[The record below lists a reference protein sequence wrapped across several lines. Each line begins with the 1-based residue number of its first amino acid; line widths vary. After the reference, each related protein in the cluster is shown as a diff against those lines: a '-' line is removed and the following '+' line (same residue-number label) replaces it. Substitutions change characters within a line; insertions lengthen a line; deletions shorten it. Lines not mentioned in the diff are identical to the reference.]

1 MQTYRKCTAQR
12 RQMHPLACKLL
23 LSFPQSRCI
32 CALCNAVFASLFVTN
47 AVITFYIWAD
57 MSCIDEQVHVRT
69 DHAGRI
75 SHALQACNQVF
86 ILPTCYPPSSFVKN
100 LWELPPITIPSLPR
114 RQHTNAQHIP
124 DTCTFRPR
132 MHCAQAQILALR
144 KANSLGA
151 NAVIGDA
158 HARTLRTLP
167 TSLPIG

>member
-12 RQMHPLACKLL
+12 HQMHPLACKLL

-32 CALCNAVFASLFVTN
+32 CALCNAVFASLFVIN

-86 ILPTCYPPSSFVKN
+86 IFVYTLTPSSFANYKRVTSYHNPKSSTTTVH
-100 LWELPPITIPSLPR
+100 ECTAHSG
-114 RQHTNAQHIP
+114 HMHIP
-124 DTCTFRPR
+124 PS
-132 MHCAQAQILALR
+132 HALR
-144 KANSLGA
+144 AGPN
-151 NAVIGDA
+151 IGVEK
-158 HARTLRTLP
+158 
-167 TSLPIG
+167 G